1 MKLFKR
7 TRAAVLC
14 AVMAAALILPA
25 GVRAEEGGAGR
36 QAAKVLSRIRLSVG
50 DGQETPVFKAGEETE
65 LRIKVANKGNLD
77 AQNVSIAPV
86 VENTD
91 DWPFDMEKLSYE
103 QELGSIEAGKDVTA
117 VWGSGS
123 DRLKVREDVTGKSYK
138 LVFRL
143 TYDDGENQGCTDK
156 YVFVKTVAKEKPSDS
171 GGNDGQ
177 TAEQQPPQTDTPGNT
192 PGNASGNGGD
202 STGNYSDG
210 GLGGGAVYNSEPV
223 ASGGGP
229 GSSGDGSVPRVIV
242 TGFDTEPGDVKAGTN
257 FKLVVHLKNTS
268 KRTAVSNMLFDFQAP
283 AAGTDAAAEA
293 PAFLPVSGSS
303 TVYLENIAAGGTKD
317 ISIELN
323 ARADLVQKPYS
334 ISLGMKY
341 EDGNAVQYEGSSS
354 LAIPVKQEARFEF
367 SQIQASPDTV
377 AVGEESN
384 ITCSLYNLGRV
395 KMYNVKVRF
404 EGDAIEG
411 QEQFIGNLDS
421 GSTGTIDGIVTAV
434 EESYEESNCKLV
446 LTYEDDAG
454 NVSTV
459 EQEFTMTVNA
469 VEEIMDMGMSDMTEE
484 EPGSPVPGI
493 LLAAAAV
500 IVIGIILAAVL
511 IKNRKK
517 KKLAAE
523 EEELMDEVERLTEDE
538 HQQP

>member
-156 YVFVKTVAKEKPSDS
+156 YVFVKTVAKENPSDS
-171 GGNDGQ
+171 GDNGGQ
-177 TAEQQPPQTDTPGNT
+177 TADPQPPQTDTPGN
-192 PGNASGNGGD
+192 GGNGG
-202 STGNYSDG
+202 GNYSDG
-210 GLGGGAVYNSEPV
+210 DLGGGAVYNSDPME
-223 ASGGGP
+223 AGGGS

-334 ISLGMKY
+334 ISLDMKY
-341 EDGNAVQYEGSSS
+341 EDGNAAQYESGSS

-367 SQIQASPDTV
+367 SRIQASPDTV

-395 KMYNVKVRF
+395 KMYNVKARF

-434 EESYEESNCKLV
+434 EESYEESNCRLV

-454 NVSTV
+454 NVSAV

-469 VEEIMDMGMSDMTEE
+469 AEEIADMGMDDMAEAET
-484 EPGSPVPGI
+484 GSSVPGI

-500 IVIGIILAAVL
+500 TVIGIILAAVL
-511 IKNRKK
+511 IKNKKK

>member
-177 TAEQQPPQTDTPGNT
+177 TAEQHPPQTDTPGNT

-210 GLGGGAVYNSEPV
+210 GLGGGAVYK
-223 ASGGGP
+223 
-229 GSSGDGSVPRVIV
+229 
-242 TGFDTEPGDVKAGTN
+242 FDTEPGDVKAGTN

-334 ISLGMKY
+334 ISLDMKY
-341 EDGNAVQYEGSSS
+341 EDGNAAQYESGSS

-367 SQIQASPDTV
+367 SRIQASPDTV

-395 KMYNVKVRF
+395 KMYNVKARF

-434 EESYEESNCKLV
+434 EESYEESNCRLV

-454 NVSTV
+454 NVSAV

-469 VEEIMDMGMSDMTEE
+469 AEEIVDMGMDDMAEAET
-484 EPGSPVPGI
+484 GSSVPGI

-500 IVIGIILAAVL
+500 TVIGIILAAVL
-511 IKNRKK
+511 IKNKKK

>member
-223 ASGGGP
+223 ASGGGS

-334 ISLGMKY
+334 ISLDMKY
-341 EDGNAVQYEGSSS
+341 EDGNAAQYESGSS

-367 SQIQASPDTV
+367 SRIQASPDTV

-395 KMYNVKVRF
+395 KMYNVKARF

-434 EESYEESNCKLV
+434 EESYEESNCRLV

-454 NVSTV
+454 NVSAV

-469 VEEIMDMGMSDMTEE
+469 AEEIVDMGMDDMAEAET
-484 EPGSPVPGI
+484 GSSVPGI

-500 IVIGIILAAVL
+500 TVIGIILAAVL
-511 IKNRKK
+511 IKNKKK

-523 EEELMDEVERLTEDE
+523 EEELMDEVERLTADE

>member
-242 TGFDTEPGDVKAGTN
+242 TGFDTEPRDVKAGTN

-334 ISLGMKY
+334 ISLDMKY
-341 EDGNAVQYEGSSS
+341 EDGNAAQYESGSS

-367 SQIQASPDTV
+367 SRIQASPDTV

-395 KMYNVKVRF
+395 KMYNVKARF

-434 EESYEESNCKLV
+434 EESYEESNCRLV

-454 NVSTV
+454 NVSAV

-469 VEEIMDMGMSDMTEE
+469 AEEIADMGMDDMAEAET
-484 EPGSPVPGI
+484 GSSVPGI

-500 IVIGIILAAVL
+500 TVIGIILAAVL
-511 IKNRKK
+511 IKNKKK

>member
-334 ISLGMKY
+334 ISLDMKY
-341 EDGNAVQYEGSSS
+341 EDGNAAQYESGSS

-367 SQIQASPDTV
+367 SRIQASPDTV

-395 KMYNVKVRF
+395 KMYNVKARF

-434 EESYEESNCKLV
+434 EESYEESNCRLV

-454 NVSTV
+454 NVSAV

-469 VEEIMDMGMSDMTEE
+469 AEEIVDMGMDDMAEAET
-484 EPGSPVPGI
+484 GSSVPGI

-500 IVIGIILAAVL
+500 TVIGIILAAVL
-511 IKNRKK
+511 IKNKKK

>member
-177 TAEQQPPQTDTPGNT
+177 TAEQQPPQTDTTGNT

-334 ISLGMKY
+334 ISLDMKY
-341 EDGNAVQYEGSSS
+341 EDGNAAQYESGSS

-367 SQIQASPDTV
+367 SRIQASPDTV

-395 KMYNVKVRF
+395 KMYNVKARF

-434 EESYEESNCKLV
+434 EESYEESNCRLV

-454 NVSTV
+454 NVSAV

-469 VEEIMDMGMSDMTEE
+469 AEEIADMGMDDMAEAET
-484 EPGSPVPGI
+484 GSSVPGI

-500 IVIGIILAAVL
+500 TVIGIILAAVL
-511 IKNRKK
+511 IKNKKK

>member
-500 IVIGIILAAVL
+500 IGIGIILAAVL

>member
-1 MKLFKR
+1 MKRFKR
-7 TRAAVLC
+7 AGVALLC
-14 AVMAAALILPA
+14 TVMAITLILPL
-25 GVRAEEGGAGR
+25 GVRAEDGSAGR
-36 QAAKVLSRIRLSVG
+36 QAAKVLSQIRLSVG
-50 DGQETPVFKAGEETE
+50 DGQETPVFKAGETAE
-65 LRIKVANKGNLD
+65 LKIKVANKGNLD

-91 DWPFDMEKLSYE
+91 DWPFDMEKLNYE
-103 QELGSIEAGKDVTA
+103 QELGTIKAGKDMEA
-117 VWGSGS
+117 AWGSG
-123 DRLKVREDVTGKSYK
+123 DDKLKVREDVTGKSYK

-156 YVFVKTVAKEKPSDS
+156 YVFVKTVAKENPSDS
-171 GGNDGQ
+171 GDNGGQ
-177 TAEQQPPQTDTPGNT
+177 TADPQPPQTDTPGN
-192 PGNASGNGGD
+192 GGNGGE
-202 STGNYSDG
+202 NYSDG
-210 GLGGGAVYNSEPV
+210 DLGGGAVYNSDSME
-223 ASGGGP
+223 AGGGSGG
-229 GSSGDGSVPRVIV
+229 SGDGSVPRVIV

>member
-334 ISLGMKY
+334 ISLDMKY
-341 EDGNAVQYEGSSS
+341 EDGNAAQYESGSS

-367 SQIQASPDTV
+367 SRIQASPDTV

-395 KMYNVKVRF
+395 KMYNVKARF

-434 EESYEESNCKLV
+434 EESYEESNCRLV

-454 NVSTV
+454 NVSAV

-469 VEEIMDMGMSDMTEE
+469 AEEIADMGMDDMAEAET
-484 EPGSPVPGI
+484 GSSVPGI

-500 IVIGIILAAVL
+500 TVIGIILAAVL
-511 IKNRKK
+511 IKKKKK

-523 EEELMDEVERLTEDE
+523 EEELLDEVERLTEDE

>member
-14 AVMAAALILPA
+14 AVMVAALILPA
-25 GVRAEEGGAGR
+25 GVRAEEGGTGR

-192 PGNASGNGGD
+192 LGNASGNGGD

-223 ASGGGP
+223 ASGGGT

-334 ISLGMKY
+334 ISLDMKY
-341 EDGNAVQYEGSSS
+341 EDGNAAQYESGSS

-367 SQIQASPDTV
+367 SRIQASPDTV

-395 KMYNVKVRF
+395 KMYNVKARF

-434 EESYEESNCKLV
+434 EESYEESNCRLV

-454 NVSTV
+454 NVSAV

>member
-1 MKLFKR
+1 
-7 TRAAVLC
+7 
-14 AVMAAALILPA
+14 MAITLILPL
-25 GVRAEEGGAGR
+25 GVRAEDGSAGR
-36 QAAKVLSRIRLSVG
+36 QAAKVLSQIRLSVG
-50 DGQETPVFKAGEETE
+50 DGQETPVFKAGETAE
-65 LRIKVANKGNLD
+65 LKMKVANKGNLD

-91 DWPFDMEKLSYE
+91 DWPFDMEKLNYE
-103 QELGSIEAGKDVTA
+103 QELGTIKAGKDVEA
-117 VWGSGS
+117 AWGSG
-123 DRLKVREDVTGKSYK
+123 DDKLKVREDVTGKSYK

-156 YVFVKTVAKEKPSDS
+156 YVFVKTVAKENPSDS

-223 ASGGGP
+223 ASGGGS

-242 TGFDTEPGDVKAGTN
+242 TGFDTEPGDVKAGTD
-257 FKLVVHLKNTS
+257 FKLGAHLNNTS
-268 KRTAVSNMLFDFQAP
+268 KREAVYNMFFYFQAP

>member
-334 ISLGMKY
+334 ISLDMKY
-341 EDGNAVQYEGSSS
+341 ENGNAAQYESGSS

-367 SQIQASPDTV
+367 SRIQASPDTV

-395 KMYNVKVRF
+395 KMYNVKARF

-434 EESYEESNCKLV
+434 EESYEESNCRLV

-454 NVSTV
+454 NVSAV

-469 VEEIMDMGMSDMTEE
+469 AEEIADMGMDDMAEAET
-484 EPGSPVPGI
+484 GSSVPGI

-500 IVIGIILAAVL
+500 TVIGIILAAVL
-511 IKNRKK
+511 IKKKKK

-523 EEELMDEVERLTEDE
+523 EEELLDEVERLTEDE

>member
-334 ISLGMKY
+334 ISLDMKY
-341 EDGNAVQYEGSSS
+341 EDGNAAQYESGSS

-367 SQIQASPDTV
+367 SRIQASPDTV

-395 KMYNVKVRF
+395 KMYNVKARF

-434 EESYEESNCKLV
+434 EESYEESNCRLV

-454 NVSTV
+454 NVSAV

-469 VEEIMDMGMSDMTEE
+469 AEEIVDMGMDDMAEAET
-484 EPGSPVPGI
+484 GSSVPGI

-500 IVIGIILAAVL
+500 TLIGIILAAVL
-511 IKNRKK
+511 IKNKKK

>member
-117 VWGSGS
+117 AWGSGN

-223 ASGGGP
+223 ASGGGT

-334 ISLGMKY
+334 ISLDMKY
-341 EDGNAVQYEGSSS
+341 EDGNAAQYESGSS

-367 SQIQASPDTV
+367 SRIQASPDTV

-395 KMYNVKVRF
+395 KMYNVKARF

-434 EESYEESNCKLV
+434 EESYEESNCRLV

-454 NVSTV
+454 NVSAV

-469 VEEIMDMGMSDMTEE
+469 AEEIVDMGMDDMAEAET
-484 EPGSPVPGI
+484 GSSAPGI

-500 IVIGIILAAVL
+500 TVIGIILAAVL
-511 IKNRKK
+511 IKNKKK

>member
-50 DGQETPVFKAGEETE
+50 DDQETPVFNAGEETE

-103 QELGSIEAGKDVTA
+103 QELGSIEAGEDVTA

>member
-77 AQNVSIAPV
+77 VQNVSIAPV

-283 AAGTDAAAEA
+283 ATGTDAAAEA

-334 ISLGMKY
+334 ISLDMKY
-341 EDGNAVQYEGSSS
+341 EDGNAAQYESGSS

-367 SQIQASPDTV
+367 SRIQASPDTV

-395 KMYNVKVRF
+395 KMYNVKARF

-434 EESYEESNCKLV
+434 EESYEESNCRLV

-454 NVSTV
+454 NVSAV

-469 VEEIMDMGMSDMTEE
+469 AEEIVDMGMDDMAEAET
-484 EPGSPVPGI
+484 GSSVPGI

-511 IKNRKK
+511 IKNKK
-517 KKLAAE
+517 MKKLAAE

>member
-1 MKLFKR
+1 M
-7 TRAAVLC
+7 
-14 AVMAAALILPA
+14 
-25 GVRAEEGGAGR
+25 
-36 QAAKVLSRIRLSVG
+36 
-50 DGQETPVFKAGEETE
+50 
-65 LRIKVANKGNLD
+65 
-77 AQNVSIAPV
+77 
-86 VENTD
+86 
-91 DWPFDMEKLSYE
+91 
-103 QELGSIEAGKDVTA
+103 
-117 VWGSGS
+117 
-123 DRLKVREDVTGKSYK
+123 
-138 LVFRL
+138 
-143 TYDDGENQGCTDK
+143 
-156 YVFVKTVAKEKPSDS
+156 
-171 GGNDGQ
+171 
-177 TAEQQPPQTDTPGNT
+177 
-192 PGNASGNGGD
+192 
-202 STGNYSDG
+202 
-210 GLGGGAVYNSEPV
+210 
-223 ASGGGP
+223 
-229 GSSGDGSVPRVIV
+229 IV

-334 ISLGMKY
+334 ISLDMKY
-341 EDGNAVQYEGSSS
+341 EDGNAAQYESGSS

-367 SQIQASPDTV
+367 SRIQASPDTV

-395 KMYNVKVRF
+395 KMYNVKARF

-434 EESYEESNCKLV
+434 EESYEESNCRLV

-454 NVSTV
+454 NVSAV

-469 VEEIMDMGMSDMTEE
+469 AEEIADMGMDDMAEAET
-484 EPGSPVPGI
+484 GSSVPGI

-500 IVIGIILAAVL
+500 TVIGIILAAVL
-511 IKNRKK
+511 IKNKKK

-523 EEELMDEVERLTEDE
+523 EEELMDEVERLTADE